1 MFQKLLS
8 SVAIAWAMAAT
19 LAADPIKILAVDNG
33 SPVLNEAKT
42 AFDKL
47 YGAGLVDLENIA
59 GAPTAAQM
67 RSAKVIFFFHP
78 DEQMMISLSAEA
90 QAAHKRG
97 ALFVVTPQY
106 FLPRQW
112 GFQQDKAKADIAERY
127 WSFGGVENLT
137 SLLAYLYTQGGGS
150 KKLQIPPPTP
160 VAQSGIYHPKASR
173 NFKDLADF
181 LDWYQTTKANP
192 AFKPGGPAV
201 ALTIFNTNLKQRDLA
216 HVDALI
222 AELERNGIAAYAAY
236 GWPFYSLDPFLTI
249 EGKSPLRLILGFNLG
264 IAKPEDSKWLES
276 HGVHILNMQICRQS
290 YKEWSEGLRGL
301 LPGNIPSQ
309 IATPERAS
317 TAEPILIATTETR
330 PDGTTYTAPV
340 AERVQM
346 AVKRSLRWI
355 ALQDK
360 PNDKKRIAMLYYNNP
375 PGKGNLGAS
384 YLQVLPT
391 MATLV
396 ERLRQA
402 GYVTSDRRPDDQEL
416 RRVLEKSGRNVETWA
431 PGELDAMIEGGGM
444 TLYPVEL
451 YKRHFATLPV
461 QFREMVTKEYGPPES
476 SEMLHVKDKQGRHFF
491 VLPGVQ
497 YGNVFLGVQPLRSTF
512 ARVLDTTHDTTIP
525 VPHSYV
531 AAYLWLRHV
540 FKADAIMHVGR
551 HGTLEWLPGK
561 QVLQA
566 AWDHSEALLGDI
578 PNPYYYIMD
587 GDGESLQAMRR
598 SAAVMISHLTPLLL
612 PSGIR
617 SDIQPLKASLQQW
630 LDKLSAD
637 PELAKEYEK
646 TVAQQAASLKL
657 DKQLNFDFEKT
668 PVAEWRQ
675 KLEQFIAEVL
685 DGPIPAGV
693 HSLGKLPAESV
704 QIEGLEN
711 FLRFGFSEAET
722 PLVRGEAHAWAEE
735 IFYGREP
742 KIAGNYS
749 AALRDKIQTQ
759 WAQGR
764 TWITNLRLS
773 PAREVDA
780 IVSVLSGRYLP
791 GSPLG
796 EPLRTPGGLPTGR
809 KQYGF
814 DATLIPTKEAWVLGR
829 KMADETL
836 ARYRKDH
843 GKYPEKMS
851 MMLWYGE
858 TDTHH
863 GAMES
868 MAMHL
873 MGTELTW
880 NARNQ
885 VDGVKLVPDSEMKHP
900 RVNVVINI
908 SGIYRDGFGDKI
920 LLLDKAARLA
930 AAAGNNAISRH
941 DAEVK
946 KALIDQGMDAK
957 QADRLSRARVF
968 GNKPGSYSIG
978 VDRLAESSRDAED
991 KDAAA
996 NLYLHYMNFAFG
1008 ENLWGEGAPKVLEQQ
1023 LKGNESV
1030 LFSRSSNL
1038 YGALD
1043 NDDTYSYAGGM
1054 AAASKF
1060 ASGGKAPEFYIHNL
1074 RKFGSEKMV
1083 DLKTFLATEM
1093 NQRLWNP
1100 KWIEHMKT
1108 SGYAGAREMYREVEH
1123 LYGFQATTKEQMD
1136 GSFWQNTFDVYVA
1149 DKQGLELEK
1158 FFEKENPH
1166 ARQNQLARM
1175 LEVDRQGSY
1184 KFNEA
1189 DRATL
1194 VREYVKSVAKNG
1206 VACSANTCGNQKL
1219 QQFVGE
1225 MAPLVSGLGPL
1236 EMQQFGR
1243 VIGKATRWS
1252 PQVFAKSSP
1261 ELRKAVEEGARK
1273 PAETQQAQRPPRP
1286 TPPAPRPP
1294 SNVVSGYAM
1303 KEKII
1308 NLAKSTTSTALPVAW
1323 GWMMILLAIMSAGVV
1338 WETRLQRFRK
1348 D

>member
-1 MFQKLLS
+1 MYRKLLS
-8 SVAIAWAMAAT
+8 SICLAWTWAAMAWADPVRIVAA
-19 LAADPIKILAVDNG
+19 AGG
-33 SPVLNEAKT
+33 SPVLAEAKA
-42 AFDKL
+42 AFEKQF
-47 YGAGLVDLENIA
+47 GTGLIELRNLPEGPSAADLQW
-59 GAPTAAQM
+59 G
-67 RSAKVIFFFHP
+67 KVLFFFHP
-78 DEQMMISLSAEA
+78 EEQMMVGLSAQA
-90 QAAHKRG
+90 QAAQKRG
-97 ALFVVTPQY
+97 AVFVVTPQY

-112 GFQQDKAKADIAERY
+112 GFTQDKKRADVAEQY

-137 SLLAYLYTQGGGS
+137 NLLAFFYKEGGGA
-150 KKLQIPPPTP
+150 KKLNIAPPTSQ
-160 VAQSGIYHPKASR
+160 AQSGIYHPKAKR
-173 NFKDLADF
+173 PFRDLSDF
-181 LDWYQTTKANP
+181 LSWYEAEKPNP
-192 AFKPGGPAV
+192 KWKSGGPLV
-201 ALTIFNTNLKQRDLA
+201 ALSIYNTNVKQRDLA
-216 HVDALI
+216 HVDALL
-222 AELERNGIAAYAAY
+222 AELERNGIGAYAAY
-236 GWPFYSLDPFLTI
+236 GWPFYSLDSFFTVQ
-249 EGKSPLRLILGFNLG
+249 GKSPLRLILAFNLG
-264 IAKPEDSKWLES
+264 IAKPEDSRWLES
-276 HGVHILNMQICRQS
+276 HGVHVLNMQISRQS

-301 LPGNIPSQ
+301 LPGNVPSQ

-317 TAEPILIATTETR
+317 TAEPILVATSETR
-330 PDGTTYTAPV
+330 PDGTTVTQPV
-340 AERVQM
+340 AERVEM
-346 AVKRSLRWI
+346 AVKRCLRWI
-355 ALQDK
+355 ALQDM
-360 PNDKKRIAMLYYNNP
+360 PNERKRIAMVYYNNP

-391 MATLV
+391 MATLL
-396 ERLRQA
+396 ERLRKA
-402 GYVTSDRRPDDQEL
+402 GYVTSDRSPNDQEL

-451 YKRHFATLPV
+451 YKQHFARLPK
-461 QFREMVTKEYGPPES
+461 QFRDMVTKEYGPPEKS
-476 SEMLHVKDKQGRHFF
+476 SMLRIQDREGRHFF
-491 VLPGVQ
+491 VIPGVR

-512 ARVLDTTHDTTIP
+512 DRVLDTTHDTTIP

-531 AAYLWLRHV
+531 AAYTWLRFV
-540 FKADAIMHVGR
+540 FRADAIVHVGR

-566 AWDHSEALLGDI
+566 GWDHSEAMLGEI

-617 SDIQPLKASLQQW
+617 ADIMPLKTALQQW
-630 LDKLSAD
+630 LDKLNAD
-637 PELAKEYEK
+637 PELAGEYQK
-646 TVAQQAASLKL
+646 SVAKIARELKL
-657 DKQLNFDFEKT
+657 DQQLKFDVDKT
-668 PVAEWRQ
+668 PREEWRQ
-675 KLEQFIAEVL
+675 KLEQFVAEVQ
-685 DGPIPAGV
+685 DGPMPAGV
-693 HSLGKLPAESV
+693 HALGTLPAEAV
-704 QIEGLEN
+704 QIEALEN

-722 PLVRGEAHAWAEE
+722 PLVRGEAHAWAED
-735 IFYGREP
+735 IFYGREA
-742 KIAGNYS
+742 KITGNYA

-759 WAQGR
+759 WAHGK
-764 TWITNLRLS
+764 TWIANLRLS

-780 IVSVLSGRYLP
+780 IVDVLAGRYLP

-809 KQYGF
+809 KQFGF
-814 DATLIPTKEAWVLGR
+814 DPTLIPTKEAWALGR

-836 ARYRKDH
+836 ARYKKEH
-843 GKYPEKMS
+843 GKYPEKVS

-863 GAMES
+863 GAMEA

-880 NARNQ
+880 NSRNQ
-885 VDGVKLVPDSEMKHP
+885 VDGVKLVPDSAMKHP

-920 LLLDKAARLA
+920 NLLDRAARLA
-930 AAAGNNAISRH
+930 AAAGDNAISRH
-941 DAEVK
+941 DAAVK
-946 KALIDQGMDAK
+946 QALLAQGMESK
-957 QADRLSRARVF
+957 QAERLSRARVF

-978 VDRLAESSRDAED
+978 VDRLAESSRDAGND
-991 KDAAA
+991 GAVA
-996 NLYLHYMNFAFG
+996 NLYLHYMNFAFS
-1008 ENLWGEGAPKVLEQQ
+1008 EEVWGEGAPKVLEEQ
-1023 LKGNESV
+1023 LKGNETV

-1054 AAASKF
+1054 ASASKF
-1060 ASGGKAPEFYIHNL
+1060 VNGGKAPAFYIHNL
-1074 RKFGSEKMV
+1074 RKQGSEKMV

-1100 KWIEHMKT
+1100 KWIEHMKN

-1123 LYGFQATTKEQMD
+1123 LYGFQATTKEEMD

-1219 QQFVGE
+1219 QQYVGE
-1225 MAPLVSGLGPL
+1225 MAPLVSGLGQL

-1252 PQVFAKSSP
+1252 PQVFAKASPAIRQAVAEANRSSRP
-1261 ELRKAVEEGARK
+1261 LR
-1273 PAETQQAQRPPRP
+1273 P
-1286 TPPAPRPP
+1286 PPAPRPP
-1294 SNVVSGYAM
+1294 TPSASNQVTGFAM
-1303 KEKII
+1303 QEKII
-1308 NLAKSTTSTALPVAW
+1308 RLAQTGSARALPIAW
-1323 GWMMILLAIMSAGVV
+1323 GWVLALVGLTALGAL
-1338 WETRLQRFRK
+1338 WERRGGGAMPK
-1348 D
+1348 S